1 MLLAEPSL
9 NPPAHH
15 HKNQIIAMLIYN
27 FERILKA
34 RGIDKPFS
42 FFVNAGFSDNFATK
56 AKKNQVKLLRMRT
69 LEKVCLLLNCT
80 PNDLYDWIP
89 DKDQQVDKDHMMND
103 IRKKDDKVIDITK
116 ALHSIPLKKLDKL
129 EELIHQVMGPEETEE

>member
-1 MLLAEPSL
+1 MNPSDRHYT
-9 NPPAHH
+9 N
-15 HKNQIIAMLIYN
+15 KIIAMLIYN

-42 FFVNAGFSDNFATK
+42 LFVNAGFSDNFATNV
-56 AKKNQVKLLRMRT
+56 KKNRVKLLRMST

-89 DKDQQVDKDHMMND
+89 DKDQQVDKDHMMNE
-103 IRKKDDKVIDITK
+103 IRKNEKVIDITR
-116 ALHSIPLKKLDKL
+116 ALHSIPLHKLDKL
-129 EELIHQVMGPEETEE
+129 EKLIQQAMGPEEAEE